1 MSNLPSSN
9 LIPAVLTNARV
20 YKDGGALLGVA
31 SVDMPD
37 FEFMTE
43 SMAGF
48 GIAGEVDMPIQGHFK
63 SMSIKLKWNTTT
75 KDAMQLLTME
85 AHQLDIRGNIQK
97 HDAGT
102 GKFVDEAIKV
112 LVKGAPKKIGVGKF
126 EPAKKMD
133 PETELEVTYVK
144 IWQGGTE
151 LVELDKLN
159 FIFRVLGVDKM
170 AQIRANLGMN

>member
-20 YKDGGALLGVA
+20 YKDGATLLGVA

-75 KDAMQLLTME
+75 KDAIQLLAME
-85 AHQLDIRGNIQK
+85 GHQIDIRGNIQK
-97 HDAGT
+97 YDAGT

-112 LVKGAPKKIGVGKF
+112 LVKGSPKKVGVGKF

-133 PETELEVTYVK
+133 PETELEITYIK
-144 IWQGGTE
+144 IWQGGGE

-159 FIFRVLGVDKM
+159 FIFRVLGIDKM
-170 AQIRANLGMN
+170 VNIRANLGMN

>member
-1 MSNLPSSN
+1 MSQLPQSN
-9 LIPAVLTNARV
+9 LIPAVLTNARI
-20 YKDGGALLGVA
+20 YKEGNVLLGVA

-43 SMAGF
+43 SMGGF
-48 GIAGEVDMPIQGHFK
+48 GIAGEVDMPVQGHFK

-75 KDAMQLLTME
+75 ADAMQLLNME
-85 AHQLDIRGNIQK
+85 SHQLDVRGNIQK

-102 GKFVDEAIKV
+102 GTFVNEAIKV

-126 EPAKKMD
+126 EPTKKME
-133 PETELEVTYVK
+133 PETELEITYIK

-159 FIFRVLGVDKM
+159 FIFCVNGVDKM

>member
-20 YKDGGALLGVA
+20 YKNGAAQLGVA
-31 SVDMPD
+31 TVEMPD

-43 SMAGF
+43 SMSGL
-48 GIAGEVDMPIQGHFK
+48 GIAGELDMPVQGHFK
-63 SMSIKLKWNTTT
+63 GMSLKLKWNTTT
-75 KDAMQLLTME
+75 NDAISLLEME
-85 AHQLDIRGNIQK
+85 SHQLDIRGNIQK

-112 LVKGAPKKIGVGKF
+112 LVKGAPKKVGVGKF
-126 EPAKKMD
+126 EPGKKMD
-133 PETELEVTYVK
+133 PETELEITYIK
-144 IWQGGTE
+144 IWQGGKE

-170 AQIRANLGMN
+170 AKIRANLGMN